1 PGGTR
6 ERSPARDSYRARSPP
21 RRDSNSSTTTFPRT
35 QRFAPTIADLP
46 KIIPG
51 GQRAEPLVDETRINK
66 LEEEAEKLRKII
78 EEKQSKLRK
87 SVREWDRAVRESEA
101 AAYRSSLAEESIR
114 KLNGETEVQGAF

>member
-1 PGGTR
+1 MNSLTPSRRPSLT
-6 ERSPARDSYRARSPP
+6 SVTPQLHPA
-21 RRDSNSSTTTFPRT
+21 
-35 QRFAPTIADLP
+35 IADLP